1 MSEGGKRSCKYYK
14 ACGNTENCLRCT
26 SFVKTKKNKLNRKDL
41 STNERNANGRK

>member
-26 SFVKTKKNKLNRKDL
+26 SFVKTKKNNSNHKKLSPKEKD
-41 STNERNANGRK
+41 ADGRK